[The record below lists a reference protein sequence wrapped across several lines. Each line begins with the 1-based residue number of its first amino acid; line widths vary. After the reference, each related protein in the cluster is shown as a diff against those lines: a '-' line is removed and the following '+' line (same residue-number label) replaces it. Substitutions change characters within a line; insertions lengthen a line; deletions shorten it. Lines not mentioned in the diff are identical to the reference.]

1 MQKRLVFS
9 YLRFQH
15 HEDDLGL
22 LSVLVN
28 HRSCNLVHFISL
40 FFFVIGVTP
49 KGEDDFS
56 GQEHQN
62 ENAK

>member
-1 MQKRLVFS
+1 MFS

-28 HRSCNLVHFISL
+28 YRSCNLVHFVFL
-40 FFFVIGVTP
+40 FVIGVTP
-49 KGEDDFS
+49 EGC
-56 GQEHQN
+56 QN
-62 ENAK
+62 DTRMTALGKNIRMKVLNNK